1 MRCHSHLF
9 RDDFLRIGT
18 DSAHA
23 YLLTYFGDYAI
34 LYRMERIIAC
44 YDSPYSFSI
53 DLSSAVMR
61 QGSFI
66 KKMVDLKW
74 TEPTFFPGAHSP
86 ISPGVGGEGEGGENV
101 HVVVRAIARYHA
113 FLDMMSASGK
123 FYVPTLVSFG
133 FHWWSV

>member
-1 MRCHSHLF
+1 
-9 RDDFLRIGT
+9 
-18 DSAHA
+18 
-23 YLLTYFGDYAI
+23 
-34 LYRMERIIAC
+34 MERIIAC

-53 DLSSAVMR
+53 DLSSAVIR

-74 TEPTFFPGAHSP
+74 TEPSFFPGPHSP
-86 ISPGVGGEGEGGENV
+86 ISPTSIGGVGAGAGIGGAGMGGEGEGGENA

-123 FYVPTLVSFG
+123 FYVPTLVSLCLC
-133 FHWWSV
+133 SVYIVDVVV